1 MAIQKRFKTLIFIL
15 LIITSFYFLWV
26 MGLKEILHNYWTRSV
41 QISDLAITKEVHLK
55 KFDAQNTV
63 YGLELEISGSS
74 NRNITLL
81 FGPDK
86 GKYQQEALL
95 KKGIINYDFS
105 SEWNDQ
111 DCFIYLDPSSGAK
124 ANLKINYRFY
134 GSTK

>member
-1 MAIQKRFKTLIFIL
+1 
-15 LIITSFYFLWV
+15 

-41 QISDLAITKEVHLK
+41 QISDLAITKEMHLK

-86 GKYQQEALL
+86 GKYQQEVLL